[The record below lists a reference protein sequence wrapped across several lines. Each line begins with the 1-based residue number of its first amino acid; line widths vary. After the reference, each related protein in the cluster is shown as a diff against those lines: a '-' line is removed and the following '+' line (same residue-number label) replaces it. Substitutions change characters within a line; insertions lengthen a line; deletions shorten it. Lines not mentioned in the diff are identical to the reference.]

1 MFKLQKKNG
10 SEQQLIVLNAS
21 DLLGAGG
28 DLDSSA
34 DSHSH
39 GGASVSVQHNHIYL
53 YDQISQQSMVE
64 LAMAIR
70 QAEIDCIKQH
80 TLYGGDAPQP
90 IHLHINSFG
99 GDAYAGLAG
108 LGHIKAC
115 KVPVYTYVEGSVA
128 SAATFLS
135 MAGHRRYMTKH
146 SFMLIHQISTWFSG
160 TYENLKDEKESI
172 DALMEMLLN
181 FYKDNSKM
189 KKRDLT
195 NLLKRDLWLTPTQ
208 CLAWG
213 LIDGVK

>member
-1 MFKLQKKNG
+1 MFKLQKKN
-10 SEQQLIVLNAS
+10 SSDQQIILLNPS
-21 DLLGAGG
+21 DFAGG
-28 DLDSSA
+28 LE
-34 DSHSH
+34 
-39 GGASVSVQHNHIYL
+39 GASETSSLGPAVSVQNNHIYL

-64 LAMAIR
+64 LAMGIR
-70 QAEIDCIKQH
+70 QAEVECLKQQAV
-80 TLYGGDAPQP
+80 YGAVAPMP

-108 LGHIKAC
+108 LGHIRAC
-115 KVPVYTYVEGSVA
+115 RVPIYTYVEGSVA

-135 MAGHRRYMTKH
+135 MAGTRRYMTKH

-181 FYKDNSKM
+181 FYKDNSKI
-189 KKRDLT
+189 KKRELT
-195 NLLKRDLWLTPTQ
+195 NLLKRDLWLTPEQ

-213 LIDGVK
+213 LIDEVK

>member
-10 SEQQLIVLNAS
+10 SDQQIILLNPS
-21 DLLGAGG
+21 DFAGG
-28 DLDSSA
+28 LEGSSETSSLGPA
-34 DSHSH
+34 
-39 GGASVSVQHNHIYL
+39 VSVQNNHIYL

-64 LAMAIR
+64 LAMGLR
-70 QAEIDCIKQH
+70 QAEVECLKQQVV
-80 TLYGGDAPQP
+80 YGATAPQP

-108 LGHIKAC
+108 LGHIRAC
-115 KVPVYTYVEGSVA
+115 RVPVYTYVEGSVA

-135 MAGHRRYMTKH
+135 MAGKRRFMTKH

-172 DALMEMLLN
+172 DALMEMLLT
-181 FYKDNSKM
+181 FYKDNSKI
-189 KKRDLT
+189 KKRELT
-195 NLLKRDLWLTPTQ
+195 NLLKRDLWLTPEQ

-213 LIDGVK
+213 LIDEVK